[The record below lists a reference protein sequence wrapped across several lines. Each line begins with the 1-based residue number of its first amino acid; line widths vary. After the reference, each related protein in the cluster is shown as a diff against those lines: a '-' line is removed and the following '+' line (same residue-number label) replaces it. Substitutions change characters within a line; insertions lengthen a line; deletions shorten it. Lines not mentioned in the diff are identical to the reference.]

1 MRPTL
6 KTLLIDVTS
15 LDGCWCH
22 SDPGISRVKSLI
34 SQKNFKEARAE
45 AQRLLEAEPGNL
57 EAKHLLAFSHAA
69 GEGEGGDLALAVR
82 LGLEIVTSDKVR
94 TEHFLKQRSFV

>member
-1 MRPTL
+1 MRQNL
-6 KTLLIDVTS
+6 KTLLIIVTS
-15 LDGCWCH
+15 LDSCWCH

-45 AQRLLEAEPGNL
+45 AQRLLEDEPDNL

-94 TEHFLKQRSFV
+94 TEQFL

>member
-1 MRPTL
+1 MRQNL
-6 KTLLIDVTS
+6 KTLLIIVTS
-15 LDGCWCH
+15 LISCWCH
-22 SDPGISRVKSLI
+22 SDSDPGISRVKSLI

-45 AQRLLEAEPGNL
+45 ARRLLEAEPDNL

-69 GEGEGGDLALAVR
+69 GEGEGGDLAQAVK

-94 TEHFLKQRSFV
+94 TEDI

>member
-1 MRPTL
+1 MRQNL
-6 KTLLIDVTS
+6 KTLLIIVTS
-15 LDGCWCH
+15 LDSCWCH
-22 SDPGISRVKSLI
+22 SEPGIPRVKSLI

-45 AQRLLEAEPGNL
+45 AQRLLEDKPDNL

-94 TEHFLKQRSFV
+94 TEHFL

>member
-1 MRPTL
+1 MRQNL
-6 KTLLIDVTS
+6 KTLLIIVTS
-15 LDGCWCH
+15 LDSCWCH
-22 SDPGISRVKSLI
+22 NDPGISRVKSLI

-45 AQRLLEAEPGNL
+45 AQRLLEDEPDNL
-57 EAKHLLAFSHAA
+57 EDKHLLAFSHAA

-94 TEHFLKQRSFV
+94 TEQFL